1 MKRRGF
7 KHMLTGFL
15 FILLDIHLFVD
26 ILPDP
31 LGYGLIA
38 AGIHKLLTEGQNS
51 KNAIMTAYFLLI
63 LSIPTFIFSGPV
75 METMQNDS
83 MGWLIYGVAVS
94 ISHLILMYFTFLM
107 LMNEVDYP
115 VDAVEIR
122 VRVRKM
128 MFFYMSMMLSA
139 ELLHPFLINMNQE
152 SASMLGILI
161 IALAL
166 IATIAFIVHLRGLQK
181 MFPAEPDL
189 TVYPPTI

>member
-38 AGIHKLLTEGQNS
+38 AGIHKLSAEGKHA
-51 KNAIMTAYFLLI
+51 KNAVTTAYILLI
-63 LSIPTFIFSGPV
+63 LSIPTFIFSGPA

-94 ISHLILMYFTFLM
+94 IGHLILMYFTFQM

-115 VDAVEIR
+115 VNAVEIR

-128 MFFYMSMMLSA
+128 MVFYMSMMLSA
-139 ELLHPFLINMNQE
+139 QLLHPFLFNMNQD
-152 SASMLGILI
+152 SALILGILI
-161 IALAL
+161 IGLTL
-166 IATIAFIVHLRGLQK
+166 IATIAFLVHLRGLQK
-181 MFPAEPDL
+181 MFPPAPDL
-189 TVYPPTI
+189 PVYPPTV